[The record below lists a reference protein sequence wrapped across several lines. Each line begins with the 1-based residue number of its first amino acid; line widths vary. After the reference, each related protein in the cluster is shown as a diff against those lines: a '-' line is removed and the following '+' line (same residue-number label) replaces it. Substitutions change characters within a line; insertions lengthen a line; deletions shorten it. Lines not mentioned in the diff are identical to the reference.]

1 MTLVFKDM
9 YFSQSRK
16 CPRHSKMVHMLGKEE
31 RKTGRQAGRQE
42 RREEGNK
49 REESKK
55 NKAYPLQEL
64 IC

>member
-31 RKTGRQAGRQE
+31 RKTGRQE